1 MRRLVGLFA
10 AVIALVEPSV
20 ALEVSVCG
28 DATYELPEDRGVI
41 CASADPVPPGTA
53 CPLKGDKAS
62 TDCFENLP
70 SYDAGACVA
79 PEDAVCALVSG
90 KTWGCVLPSVGCGE
104 KALTTA
110 APATKQCETWDYNA
124 EEGSAASIDVLFNG
138 NEDYDE
144 SWFVEVTKVTV
155 LFACGTDK
163 PTAAPTSE
171 PKPTAASTSEPTPEP
186 TSEST
191 EASDPGPTPAP
202 TDTEDAPTPE
212 PTQESAS
219 SDTTDTT
226 TQDGSISEST
236 QPPTD
241 SAGSSSGSTGS
252 SATPAPTTG
261 TSETAS
267 SEGDDGPTLETSSS
281 EAIPPSSGSTD
292 DSGSEPTPSP
302 TSDTTDS
309 LTSDTDEP
317 KSTPAP
323 TTNASK
329 SDESTPEVTPA
340 PTTNASKP
348 DEPTPEVTPVATQ
361 SDEAA
366 AEAATTKSMNFGAVM
381 LLSEPSDFIVG
392 TLKPAT
398 ITDAPKAYDKP
409 SR

>member
-1 MRRLVGLFA
+1 MHRLVVLLA
-10 AVIALVEPSV
+10 AVIALVKPLS
-20 ALEVSVCG
+20 ALKVSVCG
-28 DATYELPEDRGVI
+28 DATYDLPEDRGVV

-70 SYDAGACVA
+70 SYEGGDCVA
-79 PEDAVCALVSG
+79 PEDAVCALVTD
-90 KTWGCVLPSVGCGE
+90 KTWGCVLPSVGCGG
-104 KALTTA
+104 KTLTTA
-110 APATKQCETWDYNA
+110 APATKQCETWDYDA
-124 EEGSAASIDVLFNG
+124 EEGSASSIDADALFDG

-144 SWFVEVTKVTV
+144 SWFVEVTEVTV

-163 PTAAPTSE
+163 PTAAPTSG
-171 PKPTAASTSEPTPEP
+171 PTPAP

-191 EASDPGPTPAP
+191 ESSASGSTPAP

-212 PTQESAS
+212 PTQGSAS
-219 SDTTDTT
+219 SDPIDIP
-226 TQDGSISEST
+226 TQDTGSASTSDST

-252 SATPAPTTG
+252 NATPAPTTD

-267 SEGDDGPTLETSSS
+267 SESGYRPTLETTSSS
-281 EAIPPSSGSTD
+281 ESEPPTSGSTD
-292 DSGSEPTPSP
+292 DSDSEPTPAP

-309 LTSDTDEP
+309 STSDTVTP
-317 KSTPAP
+317 ASKSTPAS
-323 TTNASK
+323 TTKASK
-329 SDESTPEVTPA
+329 SDETPEVTPA
-340 PTTNASKP
+340 
-348 DEPTPEVTPVATQ
+348 ATQ

-366 AEAATTKSMNFGAVM
+366 AEGAATKSTSFGDVM
-381 LLSEPSDFIVG
+381 LLSEPSDVVG